1 MSIKVSSDSDQG
13 SSMPTSLLLE
23 SSQGC
28 IGAIYAVLRQESSS
42 GNREAKLRGLQGH
55 LLALY
60 SAALSTP
67 VSDYEEYQYEES
79 EREYIVTEE
88 QYNAV
93 QDSIAE
99 LMGEY
104 DTIIDGSIDVAQPEY
119 ESKAFTVSELVA
131 DVFQEIVDFVWN
143 YRIDVQ
149 TDEIKGMLIYD
160 YLQGFT
166 HTWGKKVLIIARAIH
181 DAIEM
186 EMEGDGEYE

>member
-1 MSIKVSSDSDQG
+1 MSRKVLSDSELNADI
-13 SSMPTSLLLE
+13 PANLLLE

-28 IGAIYAVLRQESSS
+28 IGAIYAVLRKESLP
-42 GNREAKLRGLQGH
+42 GGREAKLRGLQGH

-60 SAALSTP
+60 SAALSSSI
-67 VSDYEEYQYEES
+67 SDYKEYEYEEA

-93 QDSIAE
+93 QDSVAE
-99 LMGEY
+99 LMGEN
-104 DTIIDGSIDVAQPEY
+104 DTIIDSSIDVAQLEY
-119 ESKAFTVSELVA
+119 EPKAFTVSELVA
-131 DVFQEIVDFVWN
+131 DIFQEIVDFVWN

-149 TDEIKGMLIYD
+149 TDEVKGMLTYD

-186 EMEGDGEYE
+186 EMEGDEQYE